1 MVSELKPGSVEI
13 HDEETN
19 AGEIRFKSL
28 LESAKERVLKV
39 KEDKAI
45 EKRLEKQKQ
54 KEQKMLEKEQRKKM
68 ILRHGNSP
76 KRK

>member
-1 MVSELKPGSVEI
+1 MVSDFKPGSVEI

-54 KEQKMLEKEQRKKM
+54 KE
-68 ILRHGNSP
+68 
-76 KRK
+76 